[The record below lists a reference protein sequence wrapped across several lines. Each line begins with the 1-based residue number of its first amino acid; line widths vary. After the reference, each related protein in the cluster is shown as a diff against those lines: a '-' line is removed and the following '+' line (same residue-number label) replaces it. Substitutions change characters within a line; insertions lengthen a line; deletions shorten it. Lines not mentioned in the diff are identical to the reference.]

1 MGWTPRE
8 TVPARARSAS
18 TYPKRSN
25 EATPDGIEH
34 PLSVIVDGP
43 TGFVFAW
50 MHETASWKF
59 VGRVGGHPWPGRPIP
74 WQRIQPSFTGELLLM
89 IS

>member
-1 MGWTPRE
+1 MDAPGNGAS
-8 TVPARARSAS
+8 ARKVGIDI
-18 TYPKRSN
+18 P
-25 EATPDGIEH
+25 EALEPDHALPVEH

-59 VGRVGGHPWPGRPIP
+59 GGRVGGHPWPGRPIP